1 MIARRIRD
9 VINSPQMHSALRL
22 TAALS
27 DGEATGTASTSN
39 RVNLFGAAVMEQ
51 STPFAVTE
59 TTNDGNR
66 LRDAI
71 LGSGLTAVGNS
82 SFAGSSVSAGF
93 FDGGA
98 KILGMQE
105 GILLTTGNAQFADD
119 RNVSDSSTG
128 RASGE
133 KDVDLDA
140 AFSVSTQD
148 SSSLE
153 FEFEFA
159 NGVGGDLF
167 LNFVFASEEY
177 RESIGRA
184 FADAVAVFL
193 DEDADGIDLRNLAV
207 TPSPPS
213 PVSIDTINAS
223 LNPELYRDN
232 AFGSGGSLVDKFG
245 YDGFTVRLQATA
257 KGLGPGP
264 HR

>member
-1 MIARRIRD
+1 ML
-9 VINSPQMHSALRL
+9 NSP
-22 TAALS
+22 T
-27 DGEATGTASTSN
+27 
-39 RVNLFGAAVMEQ
+39 
-51 STPFAVTE
+51 
-59 TTNDGNR
+59 
-66 LRDAI
+66 I
-71 LGSGLTAVGNS
+71 
-82 SFAGSSVSAGF
+82 
-93 FDGGA
+93 
-98 KILGMQE
+98 
-105 GILLTTGNAQFADD
+105 

-148 SSSLE
+148 SSSLD

-159 NGVGGDLF
+159 NGVGGDLY

-177 RESIGRA
+177 SESIGRA

-193 DEDADGIDLRNLAV
+193 DEDADGINLRNLAV

-223 LNPELYRDN
+223 LNPELYRNN
-232 AFGSGGSLVDKFG
+232 AFGSSGSLVDKFG
-245 YDGFTVRLQATA
+245 YDGFTVRMQATA

-264 HR
+264 HRLEDCHWRRRGRGWRQRDLRGSQERGGYAVRPAAARASRASASKASGIRTCSGPRAWCSCRRTPFPTPRTSASWRTPDCGNGDGQMANTSTGIDPLVRRRS